1 MTMSGPISR
10 FRLRTLLILV
20 MLVAV
25 LLAGVRSLE
34 RMGRINLRRHQAE
47 VWAGESKQRRK
58 LADIARSRGDLAGA
72 AKWDELA
79 VYADGWRRVFEHRA
93 SGGSWNNGPPIPKDP
108 RWPPVSKQP
117 Q

>member
-25 LLAGVRSLE
+25 LLASVRSLA
-34 RMGRINLRRHQAE
+34 RMGRMNLHRHQAE
-47 VWAGESKQRRK
+47 VWAGESKQRQK

-79 VYADGWRRVFEHRA
+79 VHADGWRRRFEHLA
-93 SGGSWNNGPPIPKDP
+93 SGGSRDTGPPIPKAP
-108 RWPPVSKQP
+108 QWPPTPKQP